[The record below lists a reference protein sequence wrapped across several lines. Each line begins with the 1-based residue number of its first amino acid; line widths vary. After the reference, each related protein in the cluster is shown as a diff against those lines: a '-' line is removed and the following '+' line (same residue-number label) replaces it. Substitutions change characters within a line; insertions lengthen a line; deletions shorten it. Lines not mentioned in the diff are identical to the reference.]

1 VALTKLTR
9 LDTVPIDGND
19 FTAEFNMWV
28 TNQVDIINQDLEL
41 LDDLLAS
48 IDARLIAGG
57 L

>member
-1 VALTKLTR
+1 LTR